1 MTILSSKSIPLTI
14 DTCDS
19 IWNENKTFIEGKIDS
34 TYSEIVYWKKVLFL
48 LPTGAAGKG
57 YIEEMIRFV
66 NCRTYKSDLETIALK
81 TLIIMPGLLLQ
92 KIYLNSKSK
101 ENFEKLKR
109 RLSLWKNGQL
119 DQLMFEGK
127 TIQERLQNN
136 NRATTNTNKEA
147 LSFTRLIEEGK
158 VNKATKI
165 LKKANNGRI
174 LPFSDETFEIL

>member
-1 MTILSSKSIPLTI
+1 
-14 DTCDS
+14 
-19 IWNENKTFIEGKIDS
+19 
-34 TYSEIVYWKKVLFL
+34 
-48 LPTGAAGKG
+48 
-57 YIEEMIRFV
+57 MIRFV
-66 NCRTYKSDLETIALK
+66 NCGTYKSDLETIALK

-127 TIQERLQNN
+127 TIQDRLQNN

-147 LSFTRLIEEGK
+147 LSFTRLIEAGK

-165 LKKANNGRI
+165 LKKANKGRI

>member
-1 MTILSSKSIPLTI
+1 
-14 DTCDS
+14 
-19 IWNENKTFIEGKIDS
+19 
-34 TYSEIVYWKKVLFL
+34 
-48 LPTGAAGKG
+48 
-57 YIEEMIRFV
+57 MIRFV